1 VHTVAARSAP
11 AAGNRNL
18 HLDNARGLLIILVV
32 AAHLLESLMETS
44 SLARTT
50 YAFVY
55 SFHIPAF
62 VVVSG
67 YLSRSDLTW
76 PRFRALVLSIILP
89 YLILELLYTG
99 VDYVVF
105 SRSRFAP
112 TLLTPYWLLWYLPS
126 LFMWRLALPVLSRL
140 KYPLLTAALVAVLA
154 GVFPQVGM
162 WMSLSRTLVFLPF
175 FVLGSV
181 LARNGR
187 ATAFVHPVIAVTVI
201 LTGALI
207 ALFVAS
213 DLDVRWLYGS
223 QSYSRLVTG
232 PAAGIAFRAILL
244 LWAAAMALAFL
255 SLVPGHSSFVTRIGA
270 RSAYPY
276 LLHGLVIM
284 IVVRHIPDEPGL
296 LTLGA
301 MMVGAVALATAL
313 SSGTAIRCTWLAVE
327 PASGRWDVVR
337 SWLGRRPE
345 SESTVEMLK

>member
-1 VHTVAARSAP
+1 MHTVAARSGSI
-11 AAGNRNL
+11 AGNRNL

-32 AAHLLESLMETS
+32 AAHLLESQLETS

-50 YAFVY
+50 YVFVY

-67 YLSRSDLTW
+67 YLSRSELTW
-76 PRFRALVLSIILP
+76 PRFRALVLSVILP

-99 VDYVVF
+99 LDFVVY

-112 TLLTPYWLLWYLPS
+112 TILTPYWLLWYLPS

-140 KYPLLTAALVAVLA
+140 KYPLLTAALVAIVA
-154 GVFPQVGM
+154 GVLPQVGM

-175 FVLGSV
+175 FILGSV
-181 LARNGR
+181 LARDGR
-187 ATAFVHPVIAVTVI
+187 ATAFVHPVIAVTVM

-223 QSYSRLVTG
+223 QSYSRLFTG
-232 PAAGIAFRAILL
+232 PVAGITFRAILL
-244 LWAAAMALAFL
+244 LWAAAMTLAFL
-255 SLVPGHSSFVTRIGA
+255 SLVPGRSSFLTRIGA

-284 IVVRHIPDEPGL
+284 IVVRYIPDEPGVL
-296 LTLGA
+296 MLGA
-301 MMVGAVALATAL
+301 MMAGAIALATAL
-313 SSGTAIRCTWLAVE
+313 SSDAAVKYTWLVVD
-327 PASGRWDVVR
+327 PTSGRWDIVR
-337 SWLGRRPE
+337 SWFGRRPAPE
-345 SESTVEMLK
+345 GTVEMPG